1 MDGLCGLT
9 SIVASTAVVTVRLR
23 DPATL
28 PEVAVITVLPLP
40 VLVATPLIPAVLLT
54 VATLG
59 TDELQ

>member
-9 SIVASTAVVTVRLR
+9 SIAANTAVVTVRLL

-28 PEVAVITVLPLP
+28 PEVAVMTVLPLP
-40 VLVATPLIPAVLLT
+40 VLVATPLLPDVLLT

-59 TDELQ
+59 TVELQ